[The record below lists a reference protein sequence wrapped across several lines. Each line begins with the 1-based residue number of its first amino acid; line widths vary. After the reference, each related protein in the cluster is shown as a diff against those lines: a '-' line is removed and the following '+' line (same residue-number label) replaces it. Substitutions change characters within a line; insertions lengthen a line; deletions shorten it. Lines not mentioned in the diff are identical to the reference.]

1 MRIQG
6 GIPVGGNL
14 GFYSQ
19 AGFDPFEYMPG
30 RDRATART
38 MEWDYNKDGPYA
50 EITPIGTAP
59 LTPGQ
64 GQTLGGFPGAIGDA
78 LAGSPSFEINK
89 RPGALGGRSGEQ
101 LRRLYEGGT
110 QQNQQLN
117 KEMLERGIMPGAGPK
132 LPLAYGVP
140 GQPGNAAGMAN
151 AEFYLGPQY
160 AQLPQG
166 FQNKTIYA

>member
-19 AGFDPFEYMPG
+19 AGFDPLEYMPG

-78 LAGSPSFEINK
+78 LAGSPSFQIGPRSPFKGMPQKEVDK
-89 RPGALGGRSGEQ
+89 LKEWDDRPGELQKYYENINRPGP
-101 LRRLYEGGT
+101 RLPFAY
-110 QQNQQLN
+110 N
-117 KEMLERGIMPGAGPK
+117 GPS
-132 LPLAYGVP
+132 PL
-140 GQPGNAAGMAN
+140 GNAAGVAN
-151 AEFYLGPQY
+151 AEFYIGPQY

-166 FQNKTIYA
+166 FQNKTIYS